1 MDIQLPGISGIEAL
15 RQLRADPGT
24 SGIPVLA
31 VTASVM
37 EQDRRQI
44 TQAGFDGYVGKPISL
59 KGFLEAVRQTLEDRP
74 GNP

>member
-1 MDIQLPGISGIEAL
+1 
-15 RQLRADPGT
+15 
-24 SGIPVLA
+24 
-31 VTASVM
+31 M

-59 KGFLEAVRQTLEDRP
+59 KGFLEAVRQALEERP